1 MSEGFLMG
9 LCVVLM
15 ASNAVAVYSVRAGFD
30 AAQAAYRAADRVEM
44 CLPKGPRTYNMPK
57 EVTL

>member
-1 MSEGFLMG
+1 MG

-44 CLPKGPRTYNMPK
+44 CLPKGHRTYNMPK